1 MNLSAKG
8 LNMFTHMLYHNGVL
22 YMRGTEIEKKIIEY
36 MKAQEWPSTT
46 EDIAKGAGISWNTAE
61 LHLVKL
67 QVKNRVKF
75 RKVGR
80 QNQWW
85 LNKSYKDNMNDK

>member
-1 MNLSAKG
+1 MSR
-8 LNMFTHMLYHNGVL
+8 HMLHNNGVS
-22 YMRGTEIEKKIIEY
+22 YMKGEEIQKKILDY

-61 LHLVKL
+61 LHLTKL
-67 QVKNRVKF
+67 QMLNKVKF
-75 RKVGR
+75 RRVGR

-85 LNKSYKDNMNDK
+85 INKSYKDNMN

>member
-1 MNLSAKG
+1 MKED
-8 LNMFTHMLYHNGVL
+8 
-22 YMRGTEIEKKIIEY
+22 EIQKKILEY
-36 MKAQEWPSTT
+36 LSKQEWPSTT
-46 EDIAKGAGISWNTAE
+46 EDIAKGIGISWNTAQ

-67 QVKNRVKF
+67 QMQGKVKF

-85 LNKSYKDNMNDK
+85 LARKYKREIK